1 MLKSLNSFFSL
12 CEGSH
17 NNNSDE
23 EKKNE
28 KKKTEQI
35 NTLFFTS
42 INTQTKKT
50 RKKSCLKREYIGY
63 KQVRLIKYTF
73 VTIKHLIVK
82 NVGKRTPSEHK
93 KKSVQNVHN

>member
-1 MLKSLNSFFSL
+1 MKAATIITVM
-12 CEGSH
+12 
-17 NNNSDE
+17 
-23 EKKNE
+23 
-28 KKKTEQI
+28 KKKKQI

-42 INTQTKKT
+42 INTQTKKKT

-93 KKSVQNVHN
+93 KKVYRTFTTKKKKTTE